1 MAVWSYRPLWTG
13 TYLSLG
19 LLILSFLFP
28 SHLPTAVSSCSGA
41 CVLVSWVCSCACGC
55 VEVVGDVKWQ
65 WQWCLIIQ
73 VPGKTRQ
80 TCGAGFWTGTSW
92 QTQTHTCATY
102 IRLPTRVCK
111 PITGTIENKLNQMET
126 TRHLSCFWHL
136 VHTLHILYHLLSLS
150 LNGLR
155 PWSSPSNLPMWS
167 QSFSHYS
174 LTFWPNCW
182 TSPQVWWK
190 AGNLLGSVD
199 SQRCQS
205 CTVT

>member
-55 VEVVGDVKWQ
+55 VEVVG
-65 WQWCLIIQ
+65 
-73 VPGKTRQ
+73 
-80 TCGAGFWTGTSW
+80 
-92 QTQTHTCATY
+92 
-102 IRLPTRVCK
+102 
-111 PITGTIENKLNQMET
+111 GTIENKLNQMET